1 MVLIMD
7 KTEIRI
13 QKNPDLESPVL
24 IEGLPGL
31 GLVGKLASEHL
42 ISELDAKKFGELY
55 SPDFPPQVVI
65 QPDSTV
71 RMRKNEFY
79 YWNADKK
86 GQKDLIIVVGDDQGL
101 TVQSQYK
108 ICDMILDQAEE
119 YKTNMVYTLGG
130 YGMQKLSKT
139 PRVFGAV
146 THKDMVE
153 EFKKHGVIFE
163 GVGGHIV
170 GVAGLLIGLGQLRGM
185 RGICLMGETHGNYVD
200 ARAAKNVLKVVSSS
214 LSLDIGYDD
223 LDKKAKEIEDMI
235 LSLEKIR
242 KKSLKEIPK
251 QYSVPER
258 DEGPLSYIR

>member
-1 MVLIMD
+1 MD

-13 QKNPDLESPVL
+13 QEKPDLESPVL

-42 ISELDAKKFGELY
+42 IKELDAKKFGELY

-65 QPDSTV
+65 QPDSTI

-79 YWNADKK
+79 YCKAKK
-86 GQKDLIIVVGDDQGL
+86 DNQKDMIILVGDDQGL
-101 TVQSQYK
+101 TVQSQYN
-108 ICDMILDQAEE
+108 ICDLILDEVE
-119 YKTNMVYTLGG
+119 KYKTNMIYTLGG

-146 THKDMVE
+146 THRDMVD
-153 EFKKHGVIFE
+153 EFQKYGVIFE
-163 GVGGHIV
+163 GVRGHIV
-170 GVAGLLIGLGQLRGM
+170 GAAGLLIGLGQLRGM

-200 ARAAKNVLKVVSSS
+200 ARAAKNILKVVAAS
-214 LSLDIGYDD
+214 LNLDVGYTD
-223 LDKKAKEIEDMI
+223 LEKKAKEIEDMI
-235 LSLEKIR
+235 SSIEKLQEKR
-242 KKSLKEIPK
+242 EKKFEQPPVG
-251 QYSVPER
+251 VPEK